1 MVTSAPYGIGSV
13 ASLGKAVR
21 SPVIAK
27 PRSAIA
33 NNEPG
38 FAWRSREQ
46 EQGRSLLCFVA
57 CSCRGATGTTTR
69 RSIAK
74 PT

>member
-1 MVTSAPYGIGSV
+1 MTWQSGFRYSDYVGVASV

-21 SPVIAK
+21 SPVMAK

-33 NNEPG
+33 NDEPG

-46 EQGRSLLCFVA
+46 GQVRSE
-57 CSCRGATGTTTR
+57 ATLAEPHLR
-69 RSIAK
+69 MM
-74 PT
+74 